1 MEYQKI
7 ANLID
12 DASNQPSKFRTRNWV
27 EINNESRGTY
37 NVNSQIKFK
46 TTMLKSSLCDYSDAY
61 ILVKGT
67 ISVNDT
73 AAGDAI
79 KNNNRKVIF
88 KNCAPLTNCI
98 SEINNT
104 QIDNAKDI
112 DIVIPMYN
120 LIEYSDNYAKTTGS
134 LWQYCKDI
142 PARNNNN
149 EIVNSENLTD
159 SFNFKAKITGQTGN
173 DGKKDVEIMVPLKYL
188 SNFGRT
194 LEMPLINCE
203 VNLILTWSSTCVIV
217 STGDANQAATFTIT
231 DTKLYVPVVTL
242 STQENTKFLQQLKSG
257 FKIVINWNKYLSK
270 PELLAQNPNLSH
282 LIEPSF
288 QGVNR
293 LFVLAFE
300 NDNHRS
306 STRRYNIPT
315 VEIKDYNIMINGENF
330 FDQPIKNNK
339 VTYEDIRK
347 IATGQGDDYTTGCL
361 LDYPYFADTYK
372 MIAVDLSKQQAL
384 DTDPRA
390 IQQINFT
397 ANLDRAGN
405 TRVYFILEEAK
416 ETILDFSQGKVKVL

>member
-1 MEYQKI
+1 MI
-7 ANLID
+7 IL
-12 DASNQPSKFRTRNWV
+12 NQPSKFRTRNWI
-27 EINNESRGTY
+27 EINDESRGAY

-46 TTMLKSSLCDYSDAY
+46 TSMLKSSLCDYSDAY

-67 ISVNDT
+67 ISINKT
-73 AAGDAI
+73 AAQGAA
-79 KNNNRKVIF
+79 NNTNKKAIF
-88 KNCAPLTNCI
+88 KNCAPFTNCI

-104 QIDNAKDI
+104 QIDTAKDI
-112 DIVIPMYN
+112 DIAMPMYN

-134 LWQYCKDI
+134 LRQYCKDI
-142 PARNNNN
+142 SARDNND
-149 EIVNSENLTD
+149 EIIAFDVNNLTD
-159 SFNFKAKITGQTGN
+159 SFKFKTKITGQTGN
-173 DGKKDVEIMVPLKYL
+173 DGTKDVEIIVPLKYL
-188 SNFGRT
+188 SNFWRT

-203 VNLILTWSSTCVIV
+203 VNLILTWSSTCAIASVIL
-217 STGDANQAATFTIT
+217 ANQAATFAIT

-257 FKIVINWNKYLSK
+257 FKRVINWNKYLSK
-270 PELLAQNPNLSH
+270 PELLAQNPNLNH
-282 LIEPSF
+282 LVEPSF

-293 LFVLAFE
+293 LFVLVFE
-300 NDNHRS
+300 NDNDRTS
-306 STRRYNIPT
+306 DEEYYLPT
-315 VEIKDYNIMINGENF
+315 VEIKDYNIVINGENF

-339 VTYEDIRK
+339 ITYNNIRK

-361 LDYPYFADTYK
+361 LDYPYFANTYK

-397 ANLDRAGN
+397 VNLDRAGN

-416 ETILDFSQGKVKVL
+416 ETILDFSQGTVKVL